1 MVKCTKCG
9 KEMHNS
15 SRFCPECGNAV
26 SQIPAEPKAIP
37 ITQNAVHKPIS
48 VTQNQNSSTQKDIPI
63 SPNQN
68 TSVQNAIPVAKN
80 PIPITQKA
88 DPAVQK
94 PIPISQKNNLS
105 ATASIPVAK
114 NSIPITQNAAA
125 VTNSQQKQAVA
136 PKKKVLT
143 QTHNDDSSREQS
155 KAPTDPFD
163 SINKLLGKSGKKV
176 ITAIVAVLTAVAV
189 CIGGFFILKDYK
201 GGINA
206 ILNKA
211 ETETEEEKEE
221 SSTYSES
228 TTNSSSQDTSEPENV
243 TQEPETEPET
253 VPDIYEDA
261 NGAGSYTL
269 ADGDVYVIAIGET
282 VEFELPEQ
290 DVGDDYYSISWN
302 VSDNLLKTG
311 GFNNSHSCSGKGISV
326 GEGYVTAQVSW
337 YDSDWNYN
345 SYEIKATVVVT
356 EAADN
361 NTPGNITPGYTKPN
375 RYPGNNT
382 PNNNNADDNKSEH
395 CTHCSGQGTI
405 ACSLCKGTGFVTT
418 IVKGNEVKKACTHP
432 QCNDGVKDCPYC

>member
-9 KEMHNS
+9 KELHNS
-15 SRFCPECGNAV
+15 ARFCPECGNAV

-37 ITQNAVHKPIS
+37 ITQNANSAEPKAIP
-48 VTQNQNSSTQKDIPI
+48 VTQNANSAVPK
-63 SPNQN
+63 
-68 TSVQNAIPVAKN
+68 AIPV
-80 PIPITQKA
+80 TQNANSAAPKA
-88 DPAVQK
+88 
-94 PIPISQKNNLS
+94 
-105 ATASIPVAK
+105 IPVTQNA
-114 NSIPITQNAAA
+114 NSAALKAIPVTQNANSAAPKAIPITQNA
-125 VTNSQQKQAVA
+125 NSAA
-136 PKKKVLT
+136 PKVKVSSSKT
-143 QTHNDDSSREQS
+143 QTDDLREHS

-361 NTPGNITPGYTKPN
+361 NTPGNITPGYTKPD